1 MTNEQTTY
9 AYTGEK
15 LHAIHGKYVIGG
27 HYICLKDDS
36 LLDTQI
42 LLIDENGEKHWEDFR
57 NFQCSLS
64 PILVSAIVEYEID
77 LQTKREYLINKVW
90 YDELDDDKLIKA
102 ICDELTR
109 HSTHPVKVLKIMR
122 GGFDGF

>member
-1 MTNEQTTY
+1 MKNEQTTY

-15 LHAIHGKYVIGG
+15 LHAIHGRYVIGN
-27 HYICLKDDS
+27 HYLCVKDDS
-36 LLDTQI
+36 LLDSQI
-42 LLIDENGEKHWEDFR
+42 LLIDENEEKHWEDCH
-57 NFQCSLS
+57 NFQCSLT
-64 PILVSAIVEYEID
+64 PILIHAIVEYEID

-90 YDELDDDKLIKA
+90 YDEWDDECLVKS

-109 HSTHPVKVLKIMR
+109 HSSHPVKVLKIMR